1 MTSVE
6 CAKTAESLVDFSDGE
21 LPAVEF
27 AVVTEHLAGCAS
39 CRQELDTL
47 RRSLDAAQI
56 LWRDA
61 ETQLAKAGE
70 PQVRS
75 GSVRRRTALIAASV
89 LLLLSGGLLWKA
101 AMRQDDSISPASAAP
116 SLAEIERQIHLAAI
130 PVQMLGAANF
140 LAEQAGGQEI
150 ACQRYEYIATAYPD
164 SHAAIE
170 SRERHLQLCGEGDA
184 Q

>member
-1 MTSVE
+1 MTSVKCE
-6 CAKTAESLVDFSDGE
+6 RIAESLVDFSDGE
-21 LPAVEF
+21 LPAAESAIV
-27 AVVTEHLAGCAS
+27 AEHLTGCAS
-39 CRQELDTL
+39 CRKELDAL

-61 ETQLAKAGE
+61 ETQLAAAGK
-70 PQVRS
+70 PPTRS
-75 GSVRRRTALIAASV
+75 GSARRRTALIAASV
-89 LLLLSGGLLWKA
+89 LLLASGGLLWRA
-101 AMRQDDSISPASAAP
+101 ATRQDDSILPVSTAP
-116 SLAEIERQIHLAAI
+116 SLAEIERQIHLAAL

-150 ACQRYEYIATAYPD
+150 ACKRYEYIATAYPD

-170 SRERHLQLCGEGDA
+170 SRERHLQLCGEGDL

>member
-6 CAKTAESLVDFSDGE
+6 CEKTADSLVDFADGE
-21 LPAVEF
+21 LPAVES
-27 AVVTEHLAGCAS
+27 ALVAEHLAGCAS
-39 CRQELDTL
+39 CRQELDAL

-61 ETQLAKAGE
+61 ETELTAAGE
-70 PQVRS
+70 PRARS
-75 GSVRRRTALIAASV
+75 GSARRRTALIAASV

-101 AMRQDDSISPASAAP
+101 ATRQDDSISPASTAP
-116 SLAEIERQIHLAAI
+116 SLAEIERQIHLAAL

-150 ACQRYEYIATAYPD
+150 ACQRYEYIAATYPD

-170 SRERHLQLCGEGDA
+170 SRERHLQLCGEGDL

>member
-1 MTSVE
+1 MISDE
-6 CAKTAESLVDFSDGE
+6 CEKIAESLGEFSDGE
-21 LPAVEF
+21 LPAVES
-27 AVVTEHLAGCAS
+27 ALLTEHLTGCAS
-39 CRQELDTL
+39 CREELDAL

-61 ETQLAKAGE
+61 ETELTAAGE
-70 PQVRS
+70 PQTRS
-75 GSVRRRTALIAASV
+75 GSTRRRTALIAASV
-89 LLLLSGGLLWKA
+89 LLLASGGLLGKA
-101 AMRQDDSISPASAAP
+101 ATRQDDSISPASKAP

-150 ACQRYEYIATAYPD
+150 ACQRYAYIAATYPD

-170 SRERHLQLCGEGDA
+170 SRERHLQLCGEGGL

>member
-1 MTSVE
+1 MISDKCE
-6 CAKTAESLVDFSDGE
+6 KIAESLVDFSDGE
-21 LPAVEF
+21 LPAAESALV
-27 AVVTEHLAGCAS
+27 AEHLAGCAS
-39 CRQELDTL
+39 CRQELDSL

-56 LWRDA
+56 LWRNA
-61 ETQLAKAGE
+61 ETELTAAGE
-70 PQVRS
+70 PQMRS

-89 LLLLSGGLLWKA
+89 LLLASGGLLWKA
-101 AMRQDDSISPASAAP
+101 ATRQDDSISPASKAP

-170 SRERHLQLCGEGDA
+170 SRERYLQLWGEGDL

>member
-1 MTSVE
+1 MTSVKCE
-6 CAKTAESLVDFSDGE
+6 KIAESLVDFSDGE
-21 LPAVEF
+21 LPAAESALV
-27 AVVTEHLAGCAS
+27 AEHLTGCAS
-39 CRQELDTL
+39 CREELDAL

-61 ETQLAKAGE
+61 ETRLDAAGE
-70 PQVRS
+70 PRTRP
-75 GSVRRRTALIAASV
+75 GSARRRTALIAASV
-89 LLLLSGGLLWKA
+89 LLLLSGGFLWKA
-101 AMRQDDSISPASAAP
+101 AMRQDDSVAP
-116 SLAEIERQIHLAAI
+116 EPTTSTLAEIERQIHLAAI

-150 ACQRYEYIATAYPD
+150 ACERYEYIAATYPD

-170 SRERHLQLCGEGDA
+170 SRERHLQLCGEGDL